1 MTMPIETKQ
10 TKVIILRSLSDFL
23 TTHTGGAQYMA
34 MLFEV
39 MNKYFNVQLEY
50 IYSKRPLSNKFF
62 LKLFKFLR
70 MILKA
75 RKNYPDGDI
84 FLLDRKSMFFLK
96 KYPNKKYIGLTHHIS
111 TEEFH
116 NIFKKH
122 FYHLTL
128 RIGLKKPDIVVAV
141 SQYYKD
147 LFTQFGAKD
156 VRVIYN
162 AFDDINLSNL
172 DIKAFKEKHNL
183 YHRSPLVYIGN
194 NRANKGVVEVY
205 DQLKNCNFTLITSGP
220 RNETNIP
227 VLHFNLP
234 YYDYLKLLASC
245 QVVVTMSKVPE
256 GWCRTAHEAMLVK
269 TPVIGNGIAGMRE
282 LLAGGD
288 QIICEDIQTLNALL
302 SKLLSDDDER
312 RRIGE
317 AGYIFAEKFSK
328 QRFEDAWISLLNQ
341 FL

>member
-1 MTMPIETKQ
+1 MTMPIETMQ

-39 MNKYFNVQLEY
+39 INQYFNVQIEY
-50 IYSKRPLSNKFF
+50 IYSKAPLPNRSVSKFF
-62 LKLFKFLR
+62 KIIV
-70 MILKA
+70 MALKA

-84 FLLDRKSMFFLK
+84 FFLDRKSMLFFK
-96 KYPNKKYIGLTHHIS
+96 KYPNKKYIGLTHHVS

-116 NIFKKH
+116 NIFKKY
-122 FYHLTL
+122 FYHLSL
-128 RIGLKKPDIVVAV
+128 RVGLKKPDIVVAV
-141 SQYYKD
+141 SQHYKN
-147 LFTQFGAKD
+147 LFIQFGAKD

-172 DIKAFKEKHNL
+172 DIKGFKEKHDL
-183 YHRSPLVYIGN
+183 HHRAPLVYIGN
-194 NRANKGVVEVY
+194 NRANKGVAEVY
-205 DQLKNCNFTLITSGP
+205 DQLKNSNFTLITSGP

-227 VLHFNLP
+227 VLHFNLS
-234 YYDYLKLLASC
+234 YDDYLTLLASC
-245 QVVVTMSKVPE
+245 QVVVTMSKTPE

-269 TPVIGNGIAGMRE
+269 TPVIGSGIAGMRE
-282 LLAGGD
+282 LLEGGN

-302 SKLLSDDDER
+302 SKLLSDDEER

-317 AGYIFAEKFSK
+317 TGYIFAKKFSK
-328 QRFEDAWISLLNQ
+328 QRFKDAWISLLNE
-341 FL
+341 LL